1 MFVYIAGSEFMQL
14 AARGC
19 FENRLCRQV
28 QNRVR
33 RVHGQQGEGEGS
45 GPQDMGYWFSLNS
58 TFSALLEMNS
68 ELEEPSV

>member
-19 FENRLCRQV
+19 FENRPRRQV

-33 RVHGQQGEGEGS
+33 RVHGQWGGCEGS

-58 TFSALLEMNS
+58 ILSALLEMKFG
-68 ELEEPSV
+68 LDEPSV